1 MSVISRNHRSTGI
14 SQNLD
19 VSDSTPLA
27 VLADMVE
34 YLDRALLSED
44 ADSQGPD
51 GGSAIE
57 AGGLR
62 IRLVSRVRDQ
72 QVNRCPRFSHDR

>member
-1 MSVISRNHRSTGI
+1 
-14 SQNLD
+14 
-19 VSDSTPLA
+19 
-27 VLADMVE
+27 MVE

-44 ADSQGPD
+44 ANSQGPD

-62 IRLVSRVRDQ
+62 ERLVSRVSIRG
-72 QVNRCPRFSHDR
+72 PHDRSAFRTKRVCGPAPYSIETTPVLPL